1 MAKANRPYRNHTV
14 FVVVLFF
21 QFRRSD
27 GSNILVGPWCAS
39 VCVCLCW
46 WRCVCFIFHA
56 YKFFWLDSRLLLLEL
71 LPLPLLGDCY
81 WKGPNDC
88 VHTQTRTIRIICI
101 LIAKFCVCIVSF
113 STIVC
118 VASVFSIHQFVV
130 YGCFKLRLLLPHS
143 SLSQFVVLFRFCLFI
158 AGNFI
163 SFFFG
168 IFVIKTCLLSPSSFF
183 AHTLS
188 VPLLPTFSLATFLL
202 SLHSVRI
209 Q

>member
-81 WKGPNDC
+81 WKVNDRPQWLCAYTNTYNPYNMHFDSKILRVYC
-88 VHTQTRTIRIICI
+88 VIFNYCMCCVGFFNTSIC
-101 LIAKFCVCIVSF
+101 
-113 STIVC
+113 
-118 VASVFSIHQFVV
+118 
-130 YGCFKLRLLLPHS
+130 RLWLLQATSPFATL
-143 SLSQFVVLFRFCLFI
+143 LS
-158 AGNFI
+158 
-163 SFFFG
+163 
-168 IFVIKTCLLSPSSFF
+168 LSPSLVVFDEICSFVSILF
-183 AHTLS
+183 VH
-188 VPLLPTFSLATFLL
+188 
-202 SLHSVRI
+202 RW
-209 Q
+209 